1 MKKLLSAV
9 LVVCIFFS
17 LSCITAFA
25 VQERQV
31 TDSVG
36 LEAAL
41 TAASDGDTIVLNG
54 DITLENSITVDNVL
68 NFRFNGNSLW
78 LNGNSI
84 TVSAEATILDEAHI
98 YGSSSGVIVSGS
110 GEIVYDKKDFY
121 LHDGVLGT
129 ITFDPSADP
138 SSSIKVNEIEN
149 SDGIHIVPIP
159 PLPSFPSENISS
171 SYKNYGTDAP
181 DLTYAM
187 QFYDPL
193 EISLIQ
199 ASYYGGWYADFV
211 VTVNKNV
218 VFGPDA
224 GADGYLAGH
233 YAPFSANWISVPLS
247 NVDYTA
253 DTPYAL
259 MSSVVT
265 PWTVEAIYTG
275 VQKFECGIHFSDEFI
290 AKNPDL
296 KVSVQLRISPS
307 ASGVATGT
315 VVASKE
321 FIIEP
326 PAVNVPAT
334 DDNSHAVLW
343 AILLVMFTATAV
355 ISGKKRL
362 TKS

>member
-17 LSCITAFA
+17 LGIVSAYAAAEHQIADA
-25 VQERQV
+25 A
-31 TDSVG
+31 G
-36 LEAAL
+36 LESAIG
-41 TAASDGDTIVLNG
+41 AASDGDTLVLTA
-54 DITLENSITVDNVL
+54 DITLDRNITLDKEL

-84 TVSAEATILDEAHI
+84 TVSAKATILDETHI
-98 YGSSSGVIVSGS
+98 YGSSPNVIVSGS
-110 GEIVYDKKDFY
+110 GEIAYDKNKFY
-121 LHDGVLGT
+121 FHDGVLGT

-138 SSSIKVNEIEN
+138 SSSININETEN

-159 PLPSFPSENISS
+159 PMPSFPSVDISS
-171 SYKNYGTDAP
+171 SYKNYGTDVP

-193 EISLIQ
+193 EISMIQ
-199 ASYYGGWYADFV
+199 ANYYGGWYADFA

-233 YAPFSANWISVPLS
+233 YAPFSANWISVPFS